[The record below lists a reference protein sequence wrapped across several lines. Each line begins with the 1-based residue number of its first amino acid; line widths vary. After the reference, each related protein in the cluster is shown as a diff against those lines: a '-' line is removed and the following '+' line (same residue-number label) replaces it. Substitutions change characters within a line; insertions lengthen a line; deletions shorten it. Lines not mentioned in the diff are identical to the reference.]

1 MLALSG
7 PKERLNPNRRGF
19 VVRKRENHMLQFFK
33 DRMSDLQASASR
45 YKDKETAEAIVA
57 IMTGVAYADG
67 ELEREEK
74 AKMAGAFRINPIL
87 SQFDFSVLTKKFDE
101 LSNQCEFDAD
111 VGLDACIKE
120 LKDVGSNATME
131 KRITIMRLGVASAK
145 ADGEIEDKER
155 QFLARCGEVL
165 GVQLS
170 DVGL

>member
-1 MLALSG
+1 ML
-7 PKERLNPNRRGF
+7 K
-19 VVRKRENHMLQFFK
+19 FFK
-33 DRMSDLQASASR
+33 DRINDLQAGASR

-67 ELEREEK
+67 ELEKEEK

-87 SQFDFSVLTKKFDE
+87 SQFDFSTLTKKFDE
-101 LSNQCEFDAD
+101 LSAQCEFDAD
-111 VGLDACIKE
+111 MGLDACLKE

-131 KRITIMRLGVASAK
+131 KRVTIMRLGVASAK

-170 DVGL
+170 EVGL